1 MAVLALD
8 RKVQVSI
15 NPETYY
21 LLWKLAQQKGSTLEE
36 VMNSLICE
44 HPDVD
49 PDEVNEKKVWICTCG
64 FISKDTKEVS
74 NHRENFPDHTVSE
87 GIQF

>member
-8 RKVQVSI
+8 RKVGISI

-21 LLWKLAQQKGSTLEE
+21 LLWKLAQQKESTLEE
-36 VMNSLICE
+36 TIHSLVCE
-44 HPDVD
+44 HPDAD
-49 PDEVNEKKVWICTCG
+49 PNEINDKKVWICTCE
-64 FISKDTKEVS
+64 FMSTDTVEVS
-74 NHRENFPDHTVSE
+74 GHRENFPDHTITE